1 MLHLRKFS
9 QPISGSKWF
18 KSGEENATIEF
29 FFFLIILIDF
39 IETAIFSLAF
49 AVIAILSNFS
59 WALPSPQ
66 EKLKTMV
73 MQKFGGILG
82 NFGWFSEILAFEATL
97 KFEYKKIQVCLFVYH
112 GRCKNVE

>member
-1 MLHLRKFS
+1 MQLLSFFIIIINRLHR
-9 QPISGSKWF
+9 
-18 KSGEENATIEF
+18 NRY
-29 FFFLIILIDF
+29 
-39 IETAIFSLAF
+39 FSLAF

-59 WALPSPQ
+59 RALQSPQ

-112 GRCKNVE
+112 GQCKNC

>member
-59 WALPSPQ
+59 WAPPSR
-66 EKLKTMV
+66 EIEDNGDAKIWGY
-73 MQKFGGILG
+73 FGEFWLVLG
-82 NFGWFSEILAFEATL
+82 NISLWGYSEIW
-97 KFEYKKIQVCLFVYH
+97 I
-112 GRCKNVE
+112 